1 MATDLHNTPN
11 QVYPVQVFIKEQFKA
26 LMQSNEVQTSLK
38 KNAANQGAVMAILY
52 QIMSEARLVGFQKYF
67 SQYNE
72 RVIALRAEIAQEQRD
87 QSSEKTLEGLQALQV
102 EISEENQAATEE
114 AIEDIEATQEEL
126 NEVFT
131 NSIPLLLHLDK
142 KDNQYK
148 INYMNRLLGLKGAR
162 AMIKLTLGIEEE
174 ALNAYVSDALPKLYD
189 QLFLKVNLQVHNVPN
204 QTPKPESITIE
215 ENWDHTV
222 VKTCVYTELLNL
234 QREAQASSEYEK
246 EYINPFSID
255 RLVPQSTG
263 VSNTPKDN
271 EENKKIAEDLLN
283 KVKANQQAE
292 EQALVNTEIVNPF
305 PPAGNQ
311 APEAKTTLGDTMRAI
326 DLEVETMQGPKG
338 PGIELPTLSS
348 PEGKSSASVTPTP

>member
-87 QSSEKTLEGLQALQV
+87 QSSEKTLERLQALQV

-142 KDNQYK
+142 KGDQYK
-148 INYMNRLLGLKGAR
+148 INYMNRLLGLTGAR

-174 ALNAYVSDALPKLYD
+174 APDAYVSNKLPELYD

-215 ENWDHTV
+215 ENWNHTV

-234 QREAQASSEYEK
+234 QREAQASSKYD

-263 VSNTPKDN
+263 VSNNPEAN

-326 DLEVETMQGPKG
+326 GLEVETMQGPKG

-348 PEGKSSASVTPTP
+348 PEKKSRVTPTP